1 MALRAI
7 YFISLHRNV
16 TLTIAIIDNTLMEN
30 LRRII
35 IIGLMLQLPVIAL
48 WAGVPPVLKDA
59 STRMRA
65 DGMQRVFVTPK
76 RVLWKQGEVDNEAQ
90 LLRNGTGQ
98 AEMSRQQMACRL
110 KSVGKD
116 TASVLLDY
124 GSELH
129 GGLKLVMASSSRPEP
144 SLVRIRFGES
154 VQECFSE
161 THNSE
166 GLIGYSTDDHAKRDI
181 IVEIP
186 RDGQFEIGNT
196 GFRFVRIDL
205 LRKGVSCSIRE
216 AMAVLRYRDI
226 PYLGSF
232 HSSDS
237 RLDSIWMT
245 GAWTV
250 HLNMQEYIWD
260 GIKRDRLIWLGD
272 MHPETS
278 TIGVVFGNNDVVSR
292 TLDLAV
298 QQYPLPQWLNG
309 MMPYSMWYIIQH
321 HDWYMQC
328 GDSAL
333 LNRHRDYILGL
344 IERFDQVTDSK
355 GVVHGDYFLDWPS
368 SPDKEGVKIG
378 VHALLVWAMKDA
390 EYLCNLWG
398 DDSHAAEC
406 RRIVGRVEKNL
417 SKPQSLKQAAA
428 LMTIAGIMQPDKAF
442 KGYLVKGHEQGFS
455 TFYGYYMLIAE
466 AMAGQYKE
474 ALNVIRKYWGGML
487 DMGATTF
494 WEDFSLD
501 WMKGTNRI
509 DELGDPGKKNIGD
522 YGAYCY
528 PGFRHSLCHGWASG
542 PTAWM
547 SHYVLGIMPV
557 EPGCKT
563 VTIDPHLG
571 DLHFVEGTYPTPYGL
586 IKVHFVQDAKGNISG
601 EVTKPRQ
608 VAVNNRITNVKIE
621 SWN

>member
-59 STRMRA
+59 STRMRS

-216 AMAVLRYRDI
+216 AIGV
-226 PYLGSF
+226 
-232 HSSDS
+232 
-237 RLDSIWMT
+237 
-245 GAWTV
+245 
-250 HLNMQEYIWD
+250 
-260 GIKRDRLIWLGD
+260 KRD
-272 MHPETS
+272 
-278 TIGVVFGNNDVVSR
+278 
-292 TLDLAV
+292 
-298 QQYPLPQWLNG
+298 
-309 MMPYSMWYIIQH
+309 
-321 HDWYMQC
+321 
-328 GDSAL
+328 
-333 LNRHRDYILGL
+333 
-344 IERFDQVTDSK
+344 
-355 GVVHGDYFLDWPS
+355 
-368 SPDKEGVKIG
+368 
-378 VHALLVWAMKDA
+378 
-390 EYLCNLWG
+390 
-398 DDSHAAEC
+398 
-406 RRIVGRVEKNL
+406 
-417 SKPQSLKQAAA
+417 
-428 LMTIAGIMQPDKAF
+428 
-442 KGYLVKGHEQGFS
+442 
-455 TFYGYYMLIAE
+455 
-466 AMAGQYKE
+466 
-474 ALNVIRKYWGGML
+474 
-487 DMGATTF
+487 
-494 WEDFSLD
+494 
-501 WMKGTNRI
+501 
-509 DELGDPGKKNIGD
+509 
-522 YGAYCY
+522 
-528 PGFRHSLCHGWASG
+528 
-542 PTAWM
+542 
-547 SHYVLGIMPV
+547 
-557 EPGCKT
+557 
-563 VTIDPHLG
+563 
-571 DLHFVEGTYPTPYGL
+571 
-586 IKVHFVQDAKGNISG
+586 
-601 EVTKPRQ
+601 
-608 VAVNNRITNVKIE
+608 
-621 SWN
+621 